1 MYFVLQAKVKIA
13 PQQLRQLPF
22 MIVDRDTSDEATG
35 EEKGS
40 SRLRRHHAR
49 PTEHRSQSPISTN
62 DPTSNDLDSGI
73 SALEKTQYT
82 AKRVA
87 HSTQVAVER
96 LALQS
101 LAQNASSVTKSAH
114 DIPLHFQPQTS
125 TRSGMGK
132 SQFTSLRK
140 QAVNKTPTNSA
151 RCGSDDT
158 PSTQNVTS
166 QPLQLP
172 STRLDPVVSSG
183 EMDPTSPVGGLFSDY
198 LHQPA
203 DITCPEG
210 CSPVEMAAYTA
221 EKVASSTTT
230 AVQKLS
236 SSLTE
241 KSSHLSSGFSGS
253 VFPIL

>member
-1 MYFVLQAKVKIA
+1 
-13 PQQLRQLPF
+13 
-22 MIVDRDTSDEATG
+22 MIVDGDTSDEATG
-35 EEKGS
+35 GEKGS

-101 LAQNASSVTKSAH
+101 LAQNASSATKSAH
-114 DIPLHFQPQTS
+114 EVPLHFQPQTS

-140 QAVNKTPTNSA
+140 QAVNKKPTNSTHS
-151 RCGSDDT
+151 GSDDT
-158 PSTQNVTS
+158 PGTQNATS

-183 EMDPTSPVGGLFSDY
+183 EMDPTVETSPVGGLFSDY

-203 DITCPEG
+203 DITYPEG